1 MKPHVVAESLI
12 TPTVKKALSRAPR
25 QAFPAAE
32 IRARPCVDRN
42 TSRVI
47 FLMHLAHAITFTSW
61 LKVSQC
67 AFHSIHMPSMML
79 HVLSVRLLSLRC
91 LSLSCFSP
99 TSTFFSFTVYL
110 FSVRTRHLQCRHR
123 RGLKPLHSRT
133 MRSVAPWRLYHP
145 LTPRDQPEPDLITEG
160 KSLPCA
166 HKPGSSFDPRT
177 CKSHTCHWW

>member
-79 HVLSVRLLSLRC
+79 HVLSVRLLSLRVC
-91 LSLSCFSP
+91 LSPVSLPLLPFSLSQ
-99 TSTFFSFTVYL
+99 STCSL
-110 FSVRTRHLQCRHR
+110 
-123 RGLKPLHSRT
+123 SRT
-133 MRSVAPWRLYHP
+133 PSSMSSPPRVKTTALTHNEECCTMAIYHP